1 MGRMKELYM
10 EMLHA
15 NNGNVPEE
23 ATIADLQRMKDL
35 QIFEW
40 QEYERKQEKLRLQ
53 QVKLSNPREITK
65 VAKSQDYWEA
75 ELKTGQN
82 RRPKKS

>member
-15 NNGNVPEE
+15 NDGNIPNE

-35 QIFEW
+35 EIFEW
-40 QEYERKQEKLRLQ
+40 REYERINRLEEEKS
-53 QVKLSNPREITK
+53 KTEAYNYK
-65 VAKSQDYWEA
+65 VATDEA
-75 ELKTGQN
+75 ERQIRQKEIIKQY
-82 RRPKKS
+82 PKGEQ